1 MVFFCYR
8 KLEKSFGAGDRYTLG
23 FAVTYLDLALS
34 KDNLASVLKN
44 SIHLPV
50 VCYLLACKVYFQY
63 CIDKYFG
70 SN

>member
-1 MVFFCYR
+1 VLFCVLS
-8 KLEKSFGAGDRYTLG
+8 KLEKSFGADDRYTLG

-50 VCYLLACKVYFQY
+50 VCYLLACKVRVH
-63 CIDKYFG
+63 CIDKHFG
-70 SN
+70 FK